1 MFSRFLPS
9 TVTTYLGEV
18 HSRTTQNL
26 DMVRGHVQPYVSQ
39 AHGSAS
45 EKLGSITALLKTQAD
60 GLSQQ
65 LETQAE
71 GLKTQ
76 LESTAEELRTT
87 MEEKMDQ
94 LGDILAPFV
103 AKVRE
108 QIQTITDTVQENAG
122 Q

>member
-1 MFSRFLPS
+1 
-9 TVTTYLGEV
+9 
-18 HSRTTQNL
+18 
-26 DMVRGHVQPYVSQ
+26 MVKERVQPLVSQ

-45 EKLGSITALLKTQAD
+45 EKLDSITTLLRTQAD

-65 LETQAE
+65 LESQAE

-94 LGDILAPFV
+94 LGDLLSPLV
-103 AKVRE
+103 AKFRE
-108 QIQTITDTVQENAG
+108 QIQTITDTVKETAG